1 MLRSTGLS
9 PHGLHKMLLFEALFL
24 GLRPVLW
31 SIPIQAGVIAVFL
44 SITEVHFIEYLP
56 FFPIVPLTIFLLFIL
71 ITIVLCYVIGGKHV
85 QSENILDSLRDDIL

>member
-1 MLRSTGLS
+1 
-9 PHGLHKMLLFEALFL
+9 MLLLEALFL

-85 QSENILDSLRDDIL
+85 QSENILDSLRNDIL